1 MARPQS
7 RPLTRGQFLRVA
19 GGAAAAVLV
28 PAPAAAA
35 AQTPAQT
42 FVSRPDL
49 RPPPVSV
56 SGPDAAAADGYAFL
70 GPTGKAGVQAGA
82 MVVDS
87 AGRLIYFDPVPAGQ
101 WVTNVR
107 LQRYHGSPVITWWA
121 GKVNNATGY
130 GHGSGVVLDSRY
142 RQLAHVRA
150 GNGRSIDLHEFVLTS
165 EGTAL
170 FTCYPEVVN
179 ADLSR
184 LGGPSNGRAR
194 QSIIQEVDVATGRVL
209 LEWRSLDHV
218 PVSESYYPL
227 GGIYDYLHVNS
238 IDVTPDGHLLLSAR
252 HTCALYKVHR
262 RSGRVMWRLG
272 GRNSDFG
279 MGPGTRFAWQHDARC
294 HPGGRITLFDDGAGP
309 RKTELQSRGVTLEV
323 DHVRRRVS
331 LGAVFRHPRP
341 LLAYAMGNM
350 QLLSDGNVVV
360 GWGNVPTLSE
370 FASDGS
376 LTMDLG
382 LPWGHAT
389 YRAFRFP
396 WSAIPTRVPALAAK
410 PAGPGSRTLYA
421 SWNGATEVSSWRVSA
436 GPTPS
441 QLSAT
446 ATVPS
451 TGFET
456 AIPLAASGG
465 YAAVAALAAS
475 GQPLASSEVVGL

>member
-1 MARPQS
+1 MARAES
-7 RPLTRGQFLRVA
+7 RLTRGQFLRVA
-19 GGAAAAVLV
+19 GGAAAAMFV
-28 PAPAAAA
+28 PPEGAGAA
-35 AQTPAQT
+35 AQKPAQT

-49 RPPPVSV
+49 QPPTVSV
-56 SGPDAAAADGYAFL
+56 SGGAAAAADGYAFL

-82 MVVDS
+82 MIVDP
-87 AGRLIYFDPVPAGQ
+87 AGRLVYFDPVPAGQ

-107 LQRYHGSPVITWWA
+107 LQQYRGSPVITWWA
-121 GKVNNATGY
+121 GKVNDATGY
-130 GHGSGVVLDSRY
+130 GHGSGVVLDNRY
-142 RQLAHVRA
+142 RPLAHVRA
-150 GNGRSIDLHEFVLTS
+150 GNGRSIDLHEFLLTAQ
-165 EGTAL
+165 GTAL
-170 FTCYPEVVN
+170 FTCYPEVVD

-184 LGGPSNGRAR
+184 LGGPSNGRVR
-194 QSIIQEVDVATGRVL
+194 ESIIQEVDVATGHVL

-262 RSGRVMWRLG
+262 RSGKIMWRLG

-279 MGPGTRFAWQHDARC
+279 MGPGTRFAWQHDARSY
-294 HPGGRITLFDDGAGP
+294 PGGRITLFDDGAGP
-309 RKTELQSRGVTLEV
+309 RKTEPQSRGVTLDL

-360 GWGNVPTLSE
+360 GWGNVPTLSQ
-370 FASDGS
+370 FGSDGS
-376 LTMDLG
+376 LVMDLA

-396 WSAIPTRVPALAAK
+396 WSATPTRVPALAAR

-421 SWNGATEVSSWRVSA
+421 SWNGSTGVSSWRVSA
-436 GPTPS
+436 GPMPS
-441 QLSAT
+441 QLSAV

-456 AIPLAASGG
+456 VIPLAASGG
-465 YAAVAALAAS
+465 YAAVSALGAS
-475 GQPLASSEVVGL
+475 GQALATSAAVGL